1 MLILLLGFLHVLGKP
16 LRKRLVSAAR
26 HPSKA
31 GDLPKQDYLRG
42 PRPGYDAPDPNKNT
56 SKIWEWSRE
65 YLSWPSQKAM
75 TDNLMTRERL
85 ARKKHSTRISLEFMW
100 QFQT

>member
-42 PRPGYDAPDPNKNT
+42 PRPGNDAPDPNKST
-56 SKIWEWSRE
+56 LEIWEWSRE
-65 YLSWPSQKAM
+65 YLFSAITKSH
-75 TDNLMTRERL
+75 D
-85 ARKKHSTRISLEFMW
+85 
-100 QFQT
+100 